1 MKTGYGFVGKKKSTQ
16 ILRKMFH
23 VAENLIKNWDDF
35 NAEVAGSVTLRNKP
49 MLIPMMYVHGNSAM
63 TLT

>member
-1 MKTGYGFVGKKKSTQ
+1 VILLDENRLLVRWPKSVQ

-35 NAEVAGSVTLRNKP
+35 NAEFAGSVTLRNKA
-49 MLIPMMYVHGNSAM
+49 MLIPMM
-63 TLT
+63 